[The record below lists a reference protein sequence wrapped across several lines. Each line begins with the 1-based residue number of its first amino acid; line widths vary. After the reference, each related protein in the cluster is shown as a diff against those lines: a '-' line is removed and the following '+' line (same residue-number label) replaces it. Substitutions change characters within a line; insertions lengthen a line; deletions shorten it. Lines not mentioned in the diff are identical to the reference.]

1 MTNPI
6 PNGLSTSTW
15 RTSSLTGV
23 GTLLKSEGNSGVGKT
38 QLPPTGSDSNTTSE
52 VENTLTPPAYVPSTQ
67 DIKKAFDAIDWK
79 NASTQEIMKL
89 LLMIQANLKATHNE
103 SKLMSLNNQVN
114 KLIGEA
120 ESMESAA
127 FYQAVISVVSS
138 VVSCGINAYSLAA
151 SGAQLKELKGI
162 EAEVK
167 GPKTAPDLTKTDTK
181 VPDTQPIKTDAPEVK
196 APDADIKPDGIK
208 AGKEPAKA
216 PEPEIKA
223 KEAEPPAQKVEAEPA
238 EGGAKAPEAEADVKG
253 PKVEPEPSKVQA
265 KPDEAEVKAD
275 EIEAEVKAD
284 QVEAKSSETSVESKS
299 ASNKAP
305 DETTPDP
312 ELPEDG
318 LEIPPQLEFTAAQRI
333 QLDKLN
339 ARSVRTKAIADISEG
354 VNKAASAALQYVLV
368 DRENYQAKLKAAEAT
383 EQAARHQAL
392 QSAEQGDD
400 DSIRKLQETIQQA
413 LQVQIDAERNIIHN
427 I

>member
-1 MTNPI
+1 M
-6 PNGLSTSTW
+6 
-15 RTSSLTGV
+15 
-23 GTLLKSEGNSGVGKT
+23 
-38 QLPPTGSDSNTTSE
+38 
-52 VENTLTPPAYVPSTQ
+52 
-67 DIKKAFDAIDWK
+67 
-79 NASTQEIMKL
+79 
-89 LLMIQANLKATHNE
+89 
-103 SKLMSLNNQVN
+103 
-114 KLIGEA
+114 
-120 ESMESAA
+120 
-127 FYQAVISVVSS
+127 
-138 VVSCGINAYSLAA
+138 
-151 SGAQLKELKGI
+151 
-162 EAEVK
+162 
-167 GPKTAPDLTKTDTK
+167 
-181 VPDTQPIKTDAPEVK
+181 
-196 APDADIKPDGIK
+196 
-208 AGKEPAKA
+208 
-216 PEPEIKA
+216 
-223 KEAEPPAQKVEAEPA
+223 
-238 EGGAKAPEAEADVKG
+238 
-253 PKVEPEPSKVQA
+253 EPEPSKVQA

>member
-6 PNGLSTSTW
+6 PNGLSTNTW
-15 RTSSLTGV
+15 RTSPLTGV
-23 GTLLKSEGNSGVGKT
+23 GTLLKTEANSGVGKT
-38 QLPPTGSDSNTTSE
+38 QLPPTGSDSDTTSE

-67 DIKKAFDAIDWK
+67 DIKKAFDGIDWE

-127 FYQAVISVVSS
+127 MYQAVISVVSS
-138 VVSCGINAYSLAA
+138 VVSCGVNAYSLAS

-167 GPKTAPDLTKTDTK
+167 GPKTAPDLTKPDNK
-181 VPDTQPIKTDAPEVK
+181 VPDPEPIKTDAPEVK
-196 APDADIKPDGIK
+196 PLDADIKPDGIK
-208 AGKEPAKA
+208 ACKEPAKV

-223 KEAEPPAQKVEAEPA
+223 K
-238 EGGAKAPEAEADVKG
+238 EAEADVKG
-253 PKVEPEPSKVQA
+253 PKVEPEPSKVQT

-284 QVEAKSSETSVESKS
+284 QIEAKGSETSVESKS
-299 ASNKAP
+299 SSNKTP

-312 ELPEDG
+312 EFPEDG

-333 QLDKLN
+333 QLNKLD
-339 ARSVRTKAIADISEG
+339 ARSIRTKAIADISEG
-354 VNKAASAALQYVLV
+354 VNKATSAAFQYLLV